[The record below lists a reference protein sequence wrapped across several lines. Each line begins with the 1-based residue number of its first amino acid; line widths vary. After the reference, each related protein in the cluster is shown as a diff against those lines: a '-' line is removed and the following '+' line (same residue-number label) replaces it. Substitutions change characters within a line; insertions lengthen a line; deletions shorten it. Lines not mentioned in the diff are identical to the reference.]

1 MKEPSQRLGAGN
13 GMQDIL
19 NHPFFSKIDLQSL
32 ATKQLSPPM
41 KPDPMKMNFDEG
53 ES

>member
-13 GMQDIL
+13 GIQEIL
-19 NHPFFSKIDLQSL
+19 SHPFFSKIDFNSL
-32 ATKQLSPPM
+32 SAKLTIPPL
-41 KPDPMKMNFDEG
+41 KPDPMRMNFDEN